1 MTYLLK
7 LFFGLVILSYLNA
20 CSTQL
25 EERASLDFESE
36 QPVELAELNNVDKTG
51 SIYNDDKGGLFATD
65 RRASKV
71 GDILTVALSEK
82 FTASKSQSANSAK
95 TDAYDITLPKVLVG
109 SNTAGLFTTGTNQ
122 AFTGSGTASQSNSL
136 NGELSVTVTRVFA
149 NGNMEILGQKK
160 LLLNNGSEYIRLT
173 GLIRPEDISASNV
186 VSSSRIANAK
196 ISYLGAGE
204 IADTAKKGWLS
215 SLFSNISPL

>member
-1 MTYLLK
+1 M
-7 LFFGLVILSYLNA
+7 
-20 CSTQL
+20 
-25 EERASLDFESE
+25 
-36 QPVELAELNNVDKTG
+36 G
-51 SIYNDDKGGLFATD
+51 SD
-65 RRASKV
+65 
-71 GDILTVALSEK
+71 
-82 FTASKSQSANSAK
+82 
-95 TDAYDITLPKVLVG
+95 
-109 SNTAGLFTTGTNQ
+109 TAGLFTTGTNQ

-149 NGNMEILGQKK
+149 NGNMEILGQK

-215 SLFSNISPL
+215 SLFTNISPL

>member
-1 MTYLLK
+1 MKNIKNVTLILVPM
-7 LFFGLVILSYLNA
+7 LFWG

-36 QPVELAELNNVDKTG
+36 QPVENLIVPNLAKTG

-95 TDAYDITLPKVLVG
+95 TDAYDVTLPKILVG

-204 IADTAKKGWLS
+204 IADTAKRGWLS

>member
-1 MTYLLK
+1 MKNLKYSTIILLT
-7 LFFGLVILSYLNA
+7 ILSLG
-20 CSTQL
+20 CSTQV
-25 EERASLDFESE
+25 EERASLDFQSE
-36 QPVELAELNNVDKTG
+36 QPVEIEITKDVAKTG

-95 TDAYDITLPKVLVG
+95 TDAYDVTLPKILVG
-109 SNTAGLFTTGTNQ
+109 SDTTGLFTTGTNQ

-215 SLFSNISPL
+215 SLLTNISPL

>member
-1 MTYLLK
+1 MMIREVYLL
-7 LFFGLVILSYLNA
+7 LI
-20 CSTQL
+20 
-25 EERASLDFESE
+25 EE
-36 QPVELAELNNVDKTG
+36 P
-51 SIYNDDKGGLFATD
+51 
-65 RRASKV
+65 KV

>member
-1 MTYLLK
+1 M
-7 LFFGLVILSYLNA
+7 
-20 CSTQL
+20 
-25 EERASLDFESE
+25 
-36 QPVELAELNNVDKTG
+36 
-51 SIYNDDKGGLFATD
+51 
-65 RRASKV
+65 
-71 GDILTVALSEK
+71 SEK

-95 TDAYDITLPKVLVG
+95 KIDAYDITLPKVLVG

-160 LLLNNGSEYIRLT
+160 LLLNNGSGKYIRLT
-173 GLIRPEDISASNV
+173 GLIRPEDISQQCS

>member
-1 MTYLLK
+1 MTRSLIKIFSCLL
-7 LFFGLVILSYLNA
+7 FLSGCVNTYV
-20 CSTQL
+20 
-25 EERASLDFESE
+25 EEKASLEFEPIYPTQE
-36 QPVELAELNNVDKTG
+36 FDQPNRNVNG
-51 SIYNDDKGGLFATD
+51 SIYAQAGGGLFATD
-65 RRASKV
+65 RRASKI

-95 TDAYDITLPKVLVG
+95 TDDYDVTLPKILVG
-109 SNTAGLFTTGTNQ
+109 SDTAGLFTTGTKQ
-122 AFTGSGTASQSNSL
+122 AFAGSGTASQSNSL

-173 GLIRPEDISASNV
+173 GLIRPEDISANNV
-186 VSSSRIANAK
+186 VASSRIANAK

-204 IADTAKKGWLS
+204 VADTAKRGWLS

>member
-1 MTYLLK
+1 MRHSKIFVTI
-7 LFFGLVILSYLNA
+7 FFISFLGA
-20 CSTQL
+20 CSTQV
-25 EERASLDFESE
+25 EERASLEFTTE
-36 QPVELAELNNVDKTG
+36 QPVDIAETKNAGKTG

-95 TDAYDITLPKVLVG
+95 TDAYDITLPKLLVG
-109 SNTAGLFTTGTNQ
+109 SGTTGLFTTGTNQ

-136 NGELSVTVTRVFA
+136 DGELSVTVTRVFS

-160 LLLNNGSEYIRLT
+160 LFLNNGSEYIRLT

-215 SLFSNISPL
+215 SFFSNISPL

>member
-1 MTYLLK
+1 MKILKYLAAITFPM
-7 LFFGLVILSYLNA
+7 LFLG
-20 CSTQL
+20 CSSQV

-36 QPVELAELNNVDKTG
+36 QPVNIELAKNVAKTG

-95 TDAYDITLPKVLVG
+95 TDAYDVTLPKILVG
-109 SNTAGLFTTGTNQ
+109 SDTAGLFTTGTNQ

-204 IADTAKKGWLS
+204 IADTAKRGWLS
-215 SLFSNISPL
+215 SLFTNISPL

>member
-25 EERASLDFESE
+25 EDRASLDFESE

-136 NGELSVTVTRVFA
+136 
-149 NGNMEILGQKK
+149 MESFQ
-160 LLLNNGSEYIRLT
+160 
-173 GLIRPEDISASNV
+173 
-186 VSSSRIANAK
+186 
-196 ISYLGAGE
+196 
-204 IADTAKKGWLS
+204 
-215 SLFSNISPL
+215 

>member
-1 MTYLLK
+1 M
-7 LFFGLVILSYLNA
+7 LFWG

-36 QPVELAELNNVDKTG
+36 QPVENAIVTNLAKTG

-95 TDAYDITLPKVLVG
+95 TDAYDVTLPKILVG

-204 IADTAKKGWLS
+204 IADTAKRGWLS